1 MQEPGRSTDVNTTK
15 RCESMKVI
23 NNVPALVIALILVI
37 PVSIIGMRI
46 AEKVMKKQIGLL
58 D

>member
-1 MQEPGRSTDVNTTK
+1 MPAGYADKME
-15 RCESMKVI
+15 KVI
-23 NNVPALVIALILVI
+23 NNIPA

-46 AEKVMKKQIGLL
+46 AEKVMKKQMGLL

>member
-1 MQEPGRSTDVNTTK
+1 MPAGYADKME
-15 RCESMKVI
+15 KVI
-23 NNVPALVIALILVI
+23 NNIPALVIALILVI

-46 AEKVMKKQIGLL
+46 AEKVMKKQMGLL

>member
-1 MQEPGRSTDVNTTK
+1 MPIKDIRGDISQG
-15 RCESMKVI
+15 I
-23 NNVPALVIALILVI
+23 PALVIALILVI

-46 AEKVMKKQIGLL
+46 AEKVMKKQMGLL